1 MASRRAGRIIESGL
15 NLPSEDRF
23 AGSHSGQLHAQ
34 DQLAANR
41 HGVLL
46 GAPSWHLQGENRMV
60 RGISLLSLVVGATL
74 TYFAGRAPAHVEVLE
89 TIDAAMLIAGLA
101 LAGSALP
108 VIPLKKQR

>member
-1 MASRRAGRIIESGL
+1 
-15 NLPSEDRF
+15 
-23 AGSHSGQLHAQ
+23 
-34 DQLAANR
+34 
-41 HGVLL
+41 
-46 GAPSWHLQGENRMV
+46 
-60 RGISLLSLVVGATL
+60 VVGATL